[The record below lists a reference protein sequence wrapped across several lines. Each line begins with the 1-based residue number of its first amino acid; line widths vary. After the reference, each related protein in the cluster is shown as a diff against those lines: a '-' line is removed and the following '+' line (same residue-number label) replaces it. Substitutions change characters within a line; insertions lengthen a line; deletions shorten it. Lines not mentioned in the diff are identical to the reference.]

1 MKLGRNDACWCKSG
15 KKYKN
20 CHLAMDEKIQRFAER
35 GDLVPTPE
43 MIKNEEQI
51 AGIREASKLNTE
63 VLDMITEHIQE
74 GISTGELDRLLY
86 EFTVSRGG
94 IPGPLHFEG
103 YPKSVCI
110 SINEVVCHGIPD
122 DKQILQSGDIVNV
135 DVTTIYHG
143 YYGDASRMYCIGEVS
158 EEKKRLV
165 RVTKECLDL
174 GQKAAQP
181 WAHLGDIGYAINT
194 HAEANGYKVVVE
206 IGGHGVGLA
215 MHEDPWVS
223 HIGQPGTDMLIVPGM
238 IFTIEPM
245 VNMGAAAVETSKED
259 GWTVRTVDRKPSAQW
274 EYTILITP
282 NGNEIL
288 TK

>member
-20 CHLAMDEKIQRFAER
+20 CHLMIDEKLQKFAET
-35 GDLVPTPE
+35 GSIIPTHE

-51 AGIREASKLNTE
+51 VGIREAGKINTE
-63 VLDMITEHIQE
+63 VLDMISEHIQE

-86 EFTVSRGG
+86 NFIISKGG
-94 IPGPLHFEG
+94 IPGSLYFEG
-103 YPKSVCI
+103 YPRSVCI
-110 SINEVVCHGIPD
+110 SVNEVVCHGIPD
-122 DKQILQSGDIVNV
+122 DKQILRSGDIVNI

-165 RVTKECLDL
+165 QVAKECLNL
-174 GQKAAQP
+174 GCQAAQP
-181 WAHLGDIGYAINT
+181 WAYLGDIGYAINS
-194 HAEANGYKVVVE
+194 HAEANGYKVVIE

-215 MHEDPWVS
+215 MHEDPWIS
-223 HIGQPGTDMLIVPGM
+223 HVGQPRTDMVIAPGM

-245 VNMGAAAVETSKED
+245 VNMGAAAVEISKED
-259 GWTVRTVDRKPSAQW
+259 GWTVRTADRKPSAQW

-288 TK
+288 AR